1 MPATMHLLRLLTTMA
16 AAAAAAPSQHRRLQN
31 GGGPPL
37 LNGGAQLTNLQASQ
51 VPTVGAGVKIDPAKL
66 PHCPDGSIGC
76 MQPSNFSR
84 EDFENDQWEETK
96 HNAKLAAEAV
106 AGIVIA
112 ALSFTALLVWTIIKC
127 NTPKRASAAEIRRA
141 AGGNADLTEQGPMG
155 TELGTMGDAGDDGVR
170 SAERL

>member
-1 MPATMHLLRLLTTMA
+1 MPATMLMLRLLATMA
-16 AAAAAAPSQHRRLQN
+16 GAAAAAPSQHRRLQS
-31 GGGPPL
+31 GAPQL
-37 LNGGAQLTNLQASQ
+37 QNGGAQAQLANLQA
-51 VPTVGAGVKIDPAKL
+51 
-66 PHCPDGSIGC
+66 
-76 MQPSNFSR
+76 
-84 EDFENDQWEETK
+84 
-96 HNAKLAAEAV
+96 
-106 AGIVIA
+106 IA

>member
-1 MPATMHLLRLLTTMA
+1 MA
-16 AAAAAAPSQHRRLQN
+16 VPESDQLCDTKAETSPS
-31 GGGPPL
+31 
-37 LNGGAQLTNLQASQ
+37 
-51 VPTVGAGVKIDPAKL
+51 
-66 PHCPDGSIGC
+66 
-76 MQPSNFSR
+76 F
-84 EDFENDQWEETK
+84 
-96 HNAKLAAEAV
+96 

-141 AGGNADLTEQGPMG
+141 AGGHADLTEQGPMG

>member
-16 AAAAAAPSQHRRLQN
+16 AAAAAAPSQHRRLQSAA
-31 GGGPPL
+31 PQL
-37 LNGGAQLTNLQASQ
+37 QNGGAQAQLANLQA
-51 VPTVGAGVKIDPAKL
+51 PTVGAGLGKIDPAKL

-141 AGGNADLTEQGPMG
+141 AGGHADLTEQGPMG

>member
-1 MPATMHLLRLLTTMA
+1 MAFTAEEDACCEERRRRGLRVLRGRLLI
-16 AAAAAAPSQHRRLQN
+16 RY
-31 GGGPPL
+31 
-37 LNGGAQLTNLQASQ
+37 
-51 VPTVGAGVKIDPAKL
+51 
-66 PHCPDGSIGC
+66 
-76 MQPSNFSR
+76 FSR

-112 ALSFTALLVWTIIKC
+112 ALSFTAALVWTIIKC

-141 AGGNADLTEQGPMG
+141 AGGHADLTEQGPMG

>member
-16 AAAAAAPSQHRRLQN
+16 AAAAAAPSQHRRLQSA
-31 GGGPPL
+31 PQL
-37 LNGGAQLTNLQASQ
+37 QNGGAQLANLQARN
-51 VPTVGAGVKIDPAKL
+51 VPTVGAGLKIDPAKL

-112 ALSFTALLVWTIIKC
+112 ALSFTAALVWTIIKC

>member
-16 AAAAAAPSQHRRLQN
+16 AAAAAAPSQHRRLQSA
-31 GGGPPL
+31 P
-37 LNGGAQLTNLQASQ
+37 QLQNAGLAANLQASK
-51 VPTVGAGVKIDPAKL
+51 VPTVGAGLEIDPAKL

-141 AGGNADLTEQGPMG
+141 AGGHADLTEQGPMG